1 MTTAIYCRVSS
12 RKQDQASQ
20 LPDLERFVKT
30 LADEPVEWFTDK
42 ASGKTM
48 DRAGWSRLEAAIR
61 SGKITRV
68 VCWRLDRLGR
78 TASGLTS
85 LFDDLV
91 ARKVTLVSIRDG
103 FDLVTPAGRLM
114 AGVLASVSQYE
125 TEIRSE
131 RAAAGMEVA
140 RANGKHMGRPKGIST
155 AIKVT
160 DEKRAAVIR
169 LKMEGE
175 SVSAIA
181 RTVSLSRN
189 TVYGILG
196 DAVEGEAAPQ

>member
-1 MTTAIYCRVSS
+1 MTTAIYARVSS

-20 LPDLERFVKT
+20 LPDLERFVKG
-30 LADEPVEWFTDK
+30 LDGEPVEWYRDK
-42 ASGKTM
+42 ATGKTM
-48 DRAGWSRLEAAIR
+48 DRPSWNRLESAIR
-61 SGKITRV
+61 SGKVTRV
-68 VCWRLDRLGR
+68 VVWRLDRLGR
-78 TASGLTS
+78 TASGLTT

-114 AGVLASVSQYE
+114 AGVLASVAQYE
-125 TEIRSE
+125 TEVRSE

-140 RANGKHMGRPKGIST
+140 RSQGKHMGRPPGIFKS
-155 AIKVT
+155 IKVT
-160 DEKRAAVIR
+160 DEQRAIVIR
-169 LKMEGE
+169 LHSEGE

-189 TVYGILG
+189 TVYGIIG
-196 DAVEGEAAPQ
+196 AKD